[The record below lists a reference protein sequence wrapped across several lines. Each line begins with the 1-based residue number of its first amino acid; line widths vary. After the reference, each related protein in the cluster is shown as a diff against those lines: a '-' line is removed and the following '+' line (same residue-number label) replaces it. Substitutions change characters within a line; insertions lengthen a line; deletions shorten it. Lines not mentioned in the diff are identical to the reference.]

1 MIRKYFSPSLSDDML
16 AGKAGEGGRPKLVV
30 LTGAGIS
37 AESGLK
43 TFRDSD
49 GLWENYRIEDV
60 ATPRAW
66 RKNPKL
72 VLDFYNFRRKNVR
85 DAQPNTAHYGLAEL
99 EKNFDVTIITQN
111 IDDLHERAG
120 STNVLHLHG
129 EIFKMRSERNEELI
143 YEISGDI
150 NMGDLAED
158 GAQLRPHIVWF
169 EEPVPKIEEAVPI
182 VHSADIFV
190 VVGTSLVVYPAAGLV
205 NYAPWEIQ
213 KYIIDKRVPYT
224 TGLYNLITIERPA
237 TEGIAELKK
246 RLGI

>member
-1 MIRKYFSPSLSDDML
+1 MSRK
-16 AGKAGEGGRPKLVV
+16 RLVV

-49 GLWENYRIEDV
+49 GLWEGYNIEDV

-66 RKNPKL
+66 RKDPKL
-72 VLDFYNFRRKNVR
+72 VLDFYNYRRKNVL
-85 DAQPNTAHYGLAEL
+85 DAQPNAAHYGLAEV

-129 EIFKMRSERNEELI
+129 EIFKMRSERDHELI
-143 YEISGDI
+143 YEIKGDI
-150 NMGDLAED
+150 KIGDKAED
-158 GAQLRPHIVWF
+158 GEQLRPNIVWF
-169 EEPVPKIEEAVPI
+169 EEPVPKIEEAIPLVRT
-182 VHSADIFV
+182 ADIFV

-205 NYAPWEIQ
+205 NYAPWNIP
-213 KYIIDKRVPYT
+213 KYIIDRRIPYISE
-224 TGLYNLITIERPA
+224 ITNITAIEKPA
-237 TEGIAELKK
+237 TEGVKMLFEMLEAHLK
-246 RLGI
+246 